1 MGESGKRAHT
11 HAEFLRNGGS
21 GLEGF
26 FRSLGFS
33 MHTMFRGHF
42 EHSIDAK
49 GRTSLPAR
57 FRDLLAATGDLRLV
71 ITPALF
77 DPCLHAH
84 PLRAWEALEEKI
96 ATLPQF
102 DPNVVAFRRRYV
114 SAAVECEL
122 DKQGRLLVPPAL
134 REHGDFHKEV
144 LWAGMGPTI
153 ELWSKER
160 WKVAQQMSDSQLA
173 DFKSAIS
180 EQFRL

>member
-1 MGESGKRAHT
+1 MQ
-11 HAEFLRNGGS
+11 
-21 GLEGF
+21 
-26 FRSLGFS
+26 
-33 MHTMFRGHF
+33 TMFRGHF

-57 FRDLLAATGDLRLV
+57 FRDLLADTGDLRLV

-84 PLRAWEALEEKI
+84 PMRAWEALEEKI
-96 ATLPQF
+96 AALPQF

-134 REHGDFHKEV
+134 RDHAGFQKEV

-160 WKVAQQMSDSQLA
+160 WQAAQKMSDTQLA
-173 DFKSAIS
+173 DFKTAIS

>member
-1 MGESGKRAHT
+1 MV
-11 HAEFLRNGGS
+11 GGC
-21 GLEGF
+21 
-26 FRSLGFS
+26 
-33 MHTMFRGHF
+33 MQTMFRGHF

-84 PLRAWEALEEKI
+84 PMRAWEALEEKI
-96 ATLPQF
+96 AALPQF
-102 DPNVVAFRRRYV
+102 DPNVVAFRRRYI

-134 REHGDFHKEV
+134 REHGDFNKEV

-160 WKVAQQMSDSQLA
+160 WKAAQTMSDTQLA
-173 DFKSAIS
+173 DFKTAIS